1 MTAAR
6 NPTRRVLIAGSASAF
21 AASALTRGAP
31 TGAFQGDRDLLDL
44 LVTQEQAQIAHYS
57 ALLEAFDEAAFAAAG
72 LPEGARSGITSI
84 LTAEQTHL
92 DVLARADEE
101 SAPGTAVPVP
111 ADLIEAMREAAELE
125 NLAVA
130 SYALII
136 PELGRQ
142 RLMADLVGI
151 HSVEARHAAWLA
163 TLLGAEP
170 FPDAIDAALT
180 LEESAAAP
188 AAPVAVPPAAGTP
201 VVAQDV
207 AALLPAIAQDLD
219 VPVDSVQ
226 VLSVE
231 SRNWPDSSIG
241 CPQPDML
248 YAQVVTPGY
257 LVLVEVSGEPFEYH
271 ADERGNVVRCA

>member
-1 MTAAR
+1 MTAAKR
-6 NPTRRVLIAGSASAF
+6 PTRRVLIAGGASAF
-21 AASALTRGAP
+21 AVGALTSAAPAGAL
-31 TGAFQGDRDLLDL
+31 QGDRDLLI
-44 LVTQEQAQIAHYS
+44 TQEQAQITHYS
-57 ALLEAFDEAAFAAAG
+57 ALLDAFDDAAFAAAG
-72 LPEGARSGITSI
+72 LPETARSGIASI
-84 LTAEQTHL
+84 LAAEQAHL
-92 DVLARADEE
+92 AVLARRDDVP
-101 SAPGTAVPVP
+101 APGPAAPVP
-111 ADLIEAMREAAELE
+111 ADPIEAMREAAELE

-136 PELGRQ
+136 PETRRQ
-142 RLMADLVGI
+142 RLIAELIGI

-180 LEESAAAP
+180 LEESAAAS
-188 AAPVAVPPAAGTP
+188 AAPVADPPAAGAA
-201 VVAQDV
+201 VVTQDM
-207 AALLPAIAQDLD
+207 ASLLPAIAQDLD
-219 VPVDSVQ
+219 VPVDAVQ

-241 CPQPDML
+241 CPQPEML

-271 ADERGNVVRCA
+271 ADDRGNVVRCP